1 VSALAE
7 LVADGCA
14 KAFILSS
21 SEPFSREVYGMPSLD
36 VIEENFTTYF
46 YITKKGMDLHLS
58 DDTWWPFDEQGEPLE
73 SGRDQKK

>member
-1 VSALAE
+1 
-7 LVADGCA
+7 
-14 KAFILSS
+14 
-21 SEPFSREVYGMPSLD
+21 MPSLD